1 MKYTAQL
8 TRRLK
13 QKHTYTHT
21 ILNTSAQ
28 KVILI
33 SSQHS
38 NKLNV
43 SQFIF
48 AMLFT
53 SVVYLCELQI
63 RFSIK
68 YSKQKIHNTFEFQ
81 CNKALCQHCMC
92 MSQLF
97 SAFSQLH
104 YRSFFRFSVCTLS
117 WFVNLSNAKS
127 LTCDEVILQSKH

>member
-68 YSKQKIHNTFEFQ
+68 YSKQKYITR
-81 CNKALCQHCMC
+81 L
-92 MSQLF
+92 S
-97 SAFSQLH
+97 
-104 YRSFFRFSVCTLS
+104 FSVTKRCVSIACVCLNFSVPSLNCITDLS
-117 WFVNLSNAKS
+117 FALVFVLSVG
-127 LTCDEVILQSKH
+127 L